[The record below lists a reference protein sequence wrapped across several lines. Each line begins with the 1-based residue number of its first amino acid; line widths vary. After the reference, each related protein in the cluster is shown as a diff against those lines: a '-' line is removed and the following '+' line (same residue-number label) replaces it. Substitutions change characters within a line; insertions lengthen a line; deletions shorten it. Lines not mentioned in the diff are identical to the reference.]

1 MRRQGRQRVT
11 GNPTEA
17 SDGGIRRSECS
28 SFLRARALGAAGACA
43 AAATLLAVAPA
54 FSAQNAAAAGPGASS
69 YPSMIGKIVRY
80 RARHEDTLIRL
91 PRRFNV
97 GYTELRSA
105 NPYVDPWL
113 PGAGTEILIPT
124 AHIVPDG
131 AKKGLVLN
139 LGDQRLYY
147 FKPDGKTVVSFP
159 VGIGRE
165 GWSTPIGRTKV
176 VRKRE
181 KPTWYVPK
189 SIRAER
195 PYLPAVVPPGPANP
209 LGSHALYLGWNS
221 YLLHGTN
228 KPYGIGRRA
237 SHGCVRLYPE
247 DIARLFRTI
256 PIGTP
261 VTVVDQPVK
270 IAWANGELM
279 LEAHPSQSQSD
290 QVEWGETMTRES
302 VPEIAYRLIYAART
316 DAGRLDWKL
325 IRRELH
331 KRSGVPVSVLK
342 PGDAAG

>member
-1 MRRQGRQRVT
+1 MRWQGRRRLT
-11 GNPTEA
+11 GNRGEA
-17 SDGGIRRSECS
+17 SGGVGGSWLVR
-28 SFLRARALGAAGACA
+28 AGACA
-43 AAATLLAVAPA
+43 AAALAVAPVA
-54 FSAQNAAAAGPGASS
+54 EARSATETARPAETASDT

-80 RARHEDTLIRL
+80 PARHEDTLIRL
-91 PRRFNV
+91 PRRFDV
-97 GYTELRSA
+97 GYTEMRAA

-113 PGAGTEILIPT
+113 PGAGTEILVPS
-124 AHIVPDG
+124 AHIVPEA

-165 GWSTPIGRTKV
+165 GWSTPTGRTKV

-195 PYLPAVVPPGPANP
+195 PYLPAVVPPGPDNP

-247 DIARLFRTI
+247 DIARLFREV

-279 LEAHPSQSQSD
+279 LEAHPSQSQAD
-290 QVEWGETMTRES
+290 QVEWGETMTRENA
-302 VPEIAYRLIYAART
+302 PEIAYRLIYAARA

-325 IRRELH
+325 IRRELR
-331 KRSGVPVSVLK
+331 KRSGIPVSVLK
-342 PGDAAG
+342 PRNVAG

>member
-1 MRRQGRQRVT
+1 MPVRGMRER
-11 GNPTEA
+11 PD
-17 SDGGIRRSECS
+17 SSIRGST
-28 SFLRARALGAAGACA
+28 LAVAGACA
-43 AAATLLAVAPA
+43 LALW
-54 FSAQNAAAAGPGASS
+54 FAAAAESAVPPAQTAVRDKPA
-69 YPSMIGKIVRY
+69 YPAMIGKVLRY
-80 RARHEDTLIRL
+80 RARDEDTLIHL

-97 GYTELRSA
+97 GYTELRAA

-124 AHIVPDG
+124 AHIVPQ
-131 AKKGLVLN
+131 AAHQGLVLN
-139 LGDQRLYY
+139 LGDQRLYH
-147 FKPDGKTVVSFP
+147 FKPDGRTVVSFP

-165 GWSTPIGRTKV
+165 GWSTPTGRTKV

-195 PYLPAVVPPGPANP
+195 PDLPAVVPPGPDNP

-228 KPYGIGRRA
+228 RPYGIGRRA

-247 DIARLFRTI
+247 DISRLYREI

-270 IAWANGELM
+270 IAWVGGELM
-279 LEAHPSQSQSD
+279 LEVHPTQAQAD
-290 QVEWGETMTRES
+290 QVEAGEQVTREAS
-302 VPEIAYRLIYAART
+302 PEIAYRLLAA
-316 DAGRLDWKL
+316 AGAEAARLDWGR
-325 IRRELH
+325 IRQALG
-331 KRSGVPVSVLK
+331 KRSGLPIAVLK
-342 PGDAAG
+342 RKDAAG

>member
-1 MRRQGRQRVT
+1 MRWRGRRRAT
-11 GNPTEA
+11 GNRGEA
-17 SDGGIRRSECS
+17 SGGNREGGSPV
-28 SFLRARALGAAGACA
+28 RARALATVSACA
-43 AAATLLAVAPA
+43 ATALLAI
-54 FSAQNAAAAGPGASS
+54 GPGFAAQDAASTGVSS
-69 YPSMIGKIVRY
+69 YPSMIGKILRY
-80 RARHEDTLIRL
+80 PARDEDTLIRL
-91 PRRFNV
+91 PRRFNL
-97 GYTELRSA
+97 GYTELRAA
-105 NPYVDPWL
+105 NPFVDPWL
-113 PGAGTEILIPT
+113 PGAGTEILIPA
-124 AHIVPDG
+124 AHIVPDA

-139 LGDQRLYY
+139 LGDQRLYH

-176 VRKRE
+176 VRKQE

-247 DIARLFRTI
+247 HIARLFREI

-279 LEAHPSQSQSD
+279 LEAHPSQTQAD
-290 QVEWGETMTRES
+290 QVEWGETMIRES
-302 VPEIAYRLIYAART
+302 VPEIAYRLIYAARAE
-316 DAGRLDWKL
+316 AGRLDWRL
-325 IRRELH
+325 IRRELR

-342 PGDAAG
+342 PRDAAG